1 MNNDE
6 IPLNLEVENFIKSFA
21 TTLTKP
27 QFVHFEQIS
36 KSAFQI
42 IFYF

>member
-6 IPLNLEVENFIKSFA
+6 VPLNLEVENLIKSFA